1 MSDLVNLR
9 SFEGIGKENEGNR
22 MKLYNKEIISLCVRK
37 DVKSSCIGAIH
48 QALTNFDLVR

>member
-1 MSDLVNLR
+1 MLDLVNLR
-9 SFEGIGKENEGNR
+9 SVEGVGRENEGNR
-22 MKLYNKEIISLCVRK
+22 MKLYKEMISLYVRK